1 MEWCCGIFKR
11 LNILLLNPNNQH
23 AFDDS
28 DHFLGNQSRQLRYAP
43 TLIGI
48 RWNTDRLPSGTLI
61 DITRIHTH
69 QYLKT
74 VASFFALV
82 IAT

>member
-1 MEWCCGIFKR
+1 MGWCCGTFKR
-11 LNILLLNPNNQH
+11 LNALLLNPNNQL
-23 AFDDS
+23 ALDDP
-28 DHFLGNQSRQLRYAP
+28 DHFLDNQSRQLRFAP
-43 TLIGI
+43 ILIGI
-48 RWNTDRLPSGTLI
+48 HWNNDLLPSGTLI
-61 DITRIHTH
+61 DITRIRTH